1 MLAWDPQLSC
11 GTRNDPCVLSSVCSN
26 NDKCSNR
33 EKEKYIYYI
42 SFTVVF
48 LNLDSSFYSPVPHGL
63 NYSMESPLPPVI
75 CRLCSSL
82 TCWLSTVTSDLPL
95 GLCFLCSSF
104 SASSSPSTFLSAW
117 FPCLLLALLLHLFT
131 SSVCHTPLQF
141 SLPSPWVFP
150 VTPCAFNLS
159 PKDGWTMGM
168 GRGLHNLLV
177 MQMPVRVSA
186 SAPRK
191 ADGVTG
197 DGGDLCEQILRGQ
210 LNEICSHVVT
220 EHCKHCKLW
229 EHLLN
234 PR

>member
-11 GTRNDPCVLSSVCSN
+11 GTRDDPCVLSSVCSN

-82 TCWLSTVTSDLPL
+82 TCWLSTVPSDLPL

-117 FPCLLLALLLHLFT
+117 FPCLLLALLLHLFHFFCVPHT
-131 SSVCHTPLQF
+131 SSV
-141 SLPSPWVFP
+141 LP
-150 VTPCAFNLS
+150 AFTLGIS
-159 PKDGWTMGM
+159 CYTLCLRSVSQGWLDHEDGTWFTQPPSYADACQ
-168 GRGLHNLLV
+168 GL
-177 MQMPVRVSA
+177 
-186 SAPRK
+186 
-191 ADGVTG
+191 
-197 DGGDLCEQILRGQ
+197 
-210 LNEICSHVVT
+210 
-220 EHCKHCKLW
+220 CKC
-229 EHLLN
+229 
-234 PR
+234 P